1 MKVLMFVYLSALVFS
16 YKWMLVSVMVS
27 VMDLALGF
35 LYKSV
40 LASVMVTVTDL
51 ALAFSY
57 KSVLASVMVTA
68 TDSVFLNKS
77 ALVSAMDSGSMS
89 GYTKQMGLQSLSM

>member
-27 VMDLALGF
+27 VMDLAL
-35 LYKSV
+35 
-40 LASVMVTVTDL
+40 
-51 ALAFSY
+51 AFSY
-57 KSVLASVMVTA
+57 KSVLASVMVTDL
-68 TDSVFLNKS
+68 DSVFLNKS